1 MRRPSSRK
9 PTLRRRVAAMLGA
22 ALAGLTGLTPEK
34 GRVAPTTATLAA
46 SRVRARRFPR
56 LGEARRQR
64 ERSGGDFAPVSFFG
78 GDRAAFPEE

>member
-9 PTLRRRVAAMLGA
+9 PTLRRRVVAMLAA
-22 ALAGLTGLTPEK
+22 ALASLTGATP
-34 GRVAPTTATLAA
+34 GNGNAAPPAA
-46 SRVRARRFPR
+46 SAGPRVRAGRFPR